1 MTPNAKIGVFMHFLA
16 IWVATPI
23 LKANC
28 VEITT
33 DRLAKLAYEN
43 FDIKRRFKQSQV
55 STM

>member
-1 MTPNAKIGVFMHFLA
+1 MHFLA